1 VQTFSQTTAVLVKGA
16 KMSDRA
22 IVQYLGFDAKPLV
35 RTYIFNVREAGTE
48 REFTLNIAN
57 ESFVSRRA
65 RYQDAP
71 GICAVR
77 LRAEL
82 TAHSNHPLE
91 THYVIT
97 GAELDSYRESRL
109 PKAGRKA
116 EEDF

>member
-1 VQTFSQTTAVLVKGA
+1 
-16 KMSDRA
+16 MSDRA

-35 RTYIFNVREAGTE
+35 RMYIFNVREAGTE

-57 ESFVSRRA
+57 ESFLSRRA

-77 LRAEL
+77 LLAEL

-109 PKAGRKA
+109 PKTGRKA